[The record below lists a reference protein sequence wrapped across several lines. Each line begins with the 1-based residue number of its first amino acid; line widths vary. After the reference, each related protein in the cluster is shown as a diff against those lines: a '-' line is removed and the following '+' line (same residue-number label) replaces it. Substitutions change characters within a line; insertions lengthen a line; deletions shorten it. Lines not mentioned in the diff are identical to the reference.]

1 MTITAGDRAT
11 IVSTREKIDVIR
23 GVVLDLNHHG
33 ITLQTAKTK
42 ASGIVETF
50 VPWASI
56 AILHL
61 ERKTSNERL
70 VD

>member
-1 MTITAGDRAT
+1 MNIDTGDRLT

-23 GVVLDLNHHG
+23 GHVASVEAAG
-33 ITLQTAKTK
+33 IWLQTAKTK
-42 ASGIVETF
+42 AYGVVETF

-56 AILHL
+56 ALLHR